1 MSEFLSNFH
10 FIRPFVLLLLLLPL
24 GVFWHYARSR
34 GRNSSWAQVCDK
46 NLLDFLLVKGSS
58 VQRRLIVWIGR
69 ICLRRCRRSR
79 SVMEKEG
86 NSQSGAGKSGNDS
99 A

>member
-24 GVFWHYARSR
+24 GFFWHYARSR

-58 VQRRLIVWIGR
+58 SGLVWSDLSPPLPPQPVRHGKRRKFPIW
-69 ICLRRCRRSR
+69 RRKIR
-79 SVMEKEG
+79 
-86 NSQSGAGKSGNDS
+86 
-99 A
+99 

>member
-24 GVFWHYARSR
+24 GFFWHYARSR
-34 GRNSSWAQVCDK
+34 ERNSSWAQVCDK

-58 VQRRLIVWIGR
+58 VQRRLIVWIGLATPLPPQPVR
-69 ICLRRCRRSR
+69 HGKRRKFPIWRRKIR
-79 SVMEKEG
+79 
-86 NSQSGAGKSGNDS
+86 
-99 A
+99 